1 MNLWDLL
8 KETPDQRKL
17 RKRREKRAPKRSKTA
32 PTSHPD
38 DHYGFDGFNAWSAKQ
53 RQRGKQ

>member
-1 MNLWDLL
+1 MNIWDLL

-17 RKRREKRAPKRSKTA
+17 RKMRERSTTKRKRTA

-38 DHYGFDGFNAWSAKQ
+38 DFYGFDGLNEYSKKQ
-53 RQRGKQ
+53 RQRKQ